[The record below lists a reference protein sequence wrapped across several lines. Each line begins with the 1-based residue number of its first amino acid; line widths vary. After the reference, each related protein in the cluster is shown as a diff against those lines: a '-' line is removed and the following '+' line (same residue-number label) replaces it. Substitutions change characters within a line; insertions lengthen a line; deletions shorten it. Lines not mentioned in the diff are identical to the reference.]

1 MTRPRAMHA
10 YGIRSSACALH
21 SSTGRERRPSSLGRQ
36 DWLAAR
42 VGERA
47 SARGRAP
54 APYPASPPAVTP
66 LSEPPTRGSWAAAAS
81 APSASAA
88 FAWPAFLSLRRLARA
103 GRQRRRGAERRR
115 RRRQRPAATRRA
127 GPHQRRARGRVR
139 EPPLACTCQKPVQL
153 RKPAVSEGIC
163 LLCPARLRA
172 RCGPHGRRKPKTRC
186 PSDARSA
193 RTRARAVAR
202 PRRATRTDDW
212 RWECCVRQDHCGRPF
227 LPPPRCEWVG
237 VVAQPAHATEL

>member
-1 MTRPRAMHA
+1 MTLLSQLSQLPSLLS
-10 YGIRSSACALH
+10 GSGSG
-21 SSTGRERRPSSLGRQ
+21 SSTVRCRRLLLRGWRLLALRHAAEQLRHVLPRLLRQTHSLH
-36 DWLAAR
+36 L
-42 VGERA
+42 
-47 SARGRAP
+47 
-54 APYPASPPAVTP
+54 
-66 LSEPPTRGSWAAAAS
+66 PPTRGSWAAAAS

-127 GPHQRRARGRVR
+127 GPHQRRARGRAR

-153 RKPAVSEGIC
+153 RKSAVSEGIC

-237 VVAQPAHATEL
+237 FVAKGQTVMSTFIRISG